1 MRKKLYIGT
10 ATHTSVIEYE
20 INDHNIKII
29 DSYKITDKDDM
40 YYILMKIL
48 VDDKYAGTRDRHIIE
63 YVREWKTHN
72 ILYKL
77 PFKYFKKH
85 CKDCDLSNNE
95 SRFRLFVYNILGRL

>member
-1 MRKKLYIGT
+1 MKKKLYIGT
-10 ATHTSVIEYE
+10 ATHVCVLEYM

-29 DSYKITDKDDM
+29 DSWRITDKDTM
-40 YYILMKIL
+40 AFVLMKIL
-48 VDDKYAGTRDRHIIE
+48 INDEWGGTRDRYICD

-72 ILYKL
+72 LLYKL